1 MLLRCCP
8 RVAEILSA
16 ALIRSKLRSPASA
29 LQIAR
34 RKASRLSYYHAP
46 SDVPL
51 LPLTVGQV
59 IDRAADT
66 MGDNVAIISCHQN
79 ITKTYVQYKLDVDH
93 LAAALASLRLPV
105 GSMIGLMAAN
115 IYEWTVVQFAS
126 AKAGLILVNINTAYQ
141 VPELE
146 YCLETV
152 DCAAVI
158 LSEIFTR
165 QDNYAMMLQ
174 IAPELEHSSPGELK
188 CKKLPSLKY
197 VIMLGDEVKPGTIRY
212 DDLLAQATSK
222 DYATVSMIEK
232 QIRFDSPVNVQ
243 FTSGTTGKP
252 KGALLSHF
260 NIVNN
265 ANSLGPTLGLDKND
279 VICLNVPLIHCFGCV
294 MGSLAAS
301 LFGSTIVM
309 PASAFNAVA
318 SLGAITKHKCSVIY
332 GTPTMYIDLLR
343 HLNDAAYD
351 VSSVRKGIMAG
362 APCPPEVIKNSM
374 EQLNVKR
381 LCICYGSTECSPVI
395 TATNPDEPVEKWIHT
410 VGKPLGHVEVK
421 VVDSSNNIVPLGTR
435 GELCARGY
443 LVFKRYHNQPDM
455 TKDAVRDRWYHTGDE
470 AIMTEDGHVIIS
482 GRIKDMIC
490 RGGENVYP
498 LEVEEFLY
506 THPDIEEVQVV
517 GVPDKRL
524 GEEVCAWI
532 KLKEGKSLTGEDVKK
547 FCEGKISH
555 FKTPKYILFVDTFPK
570 TISGKIQKF
579 KIREESRKKFKL

>member
-1 MLLRCCP
+1 MLQRCCP
-8 RVAEILSA
+8 WAAEILSA
-16 ALIRSKLRSPASA
+16 SLTRPKLRSPTKA
-29 LQIAR
+29 LQVAR

-46 SDVPL
+46 SNVPL

-66 MGDNVAIISCHQN
+66 MGDNMAIISCHQN
-79 ITKTYVQYKLDVDH
+79 ISRTYVQYKLDVDH
-93 LAAALASLRLPV
+93 LAAALVSLRLPL
-105 GSMIGLMAAN
+105 GSMIGIVASN
-115 IYEWTVVQFAS
+115 IYEWLVVQFAS
-126 AKAGLILVNINTAYQ
+126 AKAGLILV
-141 VPELE
+141 
-146 YCLETV
+146 

-158 LSEIFTR
+158 LSEKFSR
-165 QDNYAMMLQ
+165 QDYYSMMLQ
-174 IAPELEHSSPGELK
+174 IAPELEHSKPGELK
-188 CKKLPSLKY
+188 CKKLPRLKY
-197 VIMLGDEVKPGTIRY
+197 VILLGDETKPGTIRY
-212 DDLLAQATSK
+212 DDLMAQATSK
-222 DYATVSMIEK
+222 DYATVDMIEN

-265 ANSLGPTLGLDKND
+265 ANSTGLLLGLDKND
-279 VICLNVPLIHCFGCV
+279 VICLNVPMIHCFGCV

-301 LFGSTIVM
+301 VFGSTVVM
-309 PASAFNAVA
+309 PAPGFNAVA
-318 SLGAITKHKCSVIY
+318 SLEAITKQKCSVIY

-343 HLNDAAYD
+343 HLNDSSYD

-362 APCPPEVIKNSM
+362 APCPPEVVKKSM
-374 EQLNVKR
+374 ERLNVKR

-395 TATNPDEPVEKWIHT
+395 TATSPDEPLEKWIHT

-421 VVDSSNNIVPLGTR
+421 VVDPNNNIVPLGTR

-443 LVFKRYHNQPDM
+443 LVFARYYNQPDK
-455 TKDAVRDRWYHTGDE
+455 TKDAVRDHWYHTGDE
-470 AIMTEDGHVIIS
+470 AIMTEDGQVIIS
-482 GRIKDMIC
+482 GRIRDMIC

-517 GVPDKRL
+517 GVPDERL

-532 KLKEGKSLTGEDVKK
+532 KLKQGKSLTEDDVKK

-570 TISGKIQKF
+570 TVSGKIQKF
-579 KIREESRKKFKL
+579 KMREESRKKLNL

>member
-1 MLLRCCP
+1 MLQRCCP
-8 RVAEILSA
+8 RVAQALSA
-16 ALIRSKLRSPASA
+16 ALTRAKLRSPASA
-29 LQIAR
+29 LQIAS

-51 LPLTVGQV
+51 LPLTVG
-59 IDRAADT
+59 
-66 MGDNVAIISCHQN
+66 
-79 ITKTYVQYKLDVDH
+79 QYKLDVDH

-115 IYEWTVVQFAS
+115 MYEWIVVQFAS
-126 AKAGLILVNINTAYQ
+126 AKAGLILVNVNTAYQ

-146 YCLETV
+146 YCLQTV

-158 LSEIFTR
+158 LSEKFTR

-174 IAPELEHSSPGELK
+174 IAPELEHSNPGELK
-188 CKKLPSLKY
+188 CKKLPRLKY
-197 VIMLGDEVKPGTIRY
+197 VIMLGDEEKPGTIRY

-222 DYATVSMIEK
+222 DYCTVRMIEK

-265 ANSLGPTLGLDKND
+265 ANSLGPTLQLDKND

-294 MGSLAAS
+294 MGSLAA
-301 LFGSTIVM
+301 
-309 PASAFNAVA
+309 
-318 SLGAITKHKCSVIY
+318 CSVIY
-332 GTPTMYIDLLR
+332 GTPTMYIDMLR
-343 HLNDAAYD
+343 HLNDSSYD

-362 APCPPEVIKNSM
+362 APCPPEVVKNSI
-374 EQLNVKR
+374 ERLNTKR

-395 TATNPDEPVEKWIHT
+395 TATNPDEPLEKWIHT

-421 VVDSSNNIVPLGTR
+421 VVDANNNIVPLGTR

-443 LVFKRYHNQPDM
+443 LVFARYHNQPDM
-455 TKDAVRDRWYHTGDE
+455 TKDAVRDKWYHTGDE

-532 KLKEGKSLTGEDVKK
+532 KLKQGKSLTKDDVKK

-555 FKTPKYILFVDTFPK
+555 FKIPQVHSFCGYVSENYFWQDTEV
-570 TISGKIQKF
+570 QD
-579 KIREESRKKFKL
+579 

>member
-29 LQIAR
+29 LQVAR

-126 AKAGLILVNINTAYQ
+126 AKAGLILV
-141 VPELE
+141 
-146 YCLETV
+146 

-188 CKKLPSLKY
+188 CKK
-197 VIMLGDEVKPGTIRY
+197 GTIRY

-243 FTSGTTGKP
+243 FTSGTTGKT

-374 EQLNVKR
+374 ERLNVKQ
-381 LCICYGSTECSPVI
+381 LC
-395 TATNPDEPVEKWIHT
+395 
-410 VGKPLGHVEVK
+410 VK

-532 KLKEGKSLTGEDVKK
+532 KLKEGKSLTGDDVKK

-555 FKTPKYILFVDTFPK
+555 FKTPKYIVFVDTFPK

-579 KIREESRKKFKL
+579 KIREESRKKFNL

>member
-16 ALIRSKLRSPASA
+16 ALIRSKPRSPASV

-59 IDRAADT
+59 
-66 MGDNVAIISCHQN
+66 
-79 ITKTYVQYKLDVDH
+79 DH

-115 IYEWTVVQFAS
+115 LYEWTVVQFAS
-126 AKAGLILVNINTAYQ
+126 AKAGLILV
-141 VPELE
+141 E
-146 YCLETV
+146 
-152 DCAAVI
+152 CAAVI

-362 APCPPEVIKNSM
+362 APCPPE
-374 EQLNVKR
+374 
-381 LCICYGSTECSPVI
+381 ICYGSTECSPVI

-532 KLKEGKSLTGEDVKK
+532 KLKEGKSLTGEDVKEVLRRK
-547 FCEGKISH
+547 VTSRP
-555 FKTPKYILFVDTFPK
+555 PKYILFVDTFPK

-579 KIREESRKKFKL
+579 KIREESRKKI